1 MDQEIRAKL
10 EKWIDEHFDALLQDV
25 EKLVAVPSVSQVT
38 ESKETPFGEGCRK
51 ALDTALAMAKGY
63 GFETRNYENRCGSVS
78 LRPAKEEIA
87 FWGHLD
93 VVPPGDGWLL
103 TEPYKPVQ
111 RDGYLIGRGA
121 DDNKGPALGVMYLL
135 RAFEE
140 LNIPTKHG
148 LRLFLGCDEESGMRD
163 VKYYTSHYPPS
174 KMVIIPDC
182 GFPVCYGE
190 KGIITADIV
199 SEKPV
204 ASVAAVKAGMAS
216 NIVPAEATLTLKG
229 ETSGAFGE
237 WVKTEA
243 ADGCTVFHATGLS
256 RHSAF
261 PEGGVNAIHEVTKA
275 ACASGLLDAEDQK
288 LFAFFTRVND
298 DYLGTELGIAGED
311 EISGYTTCTGTM
323 MSLRDDGRLVLHLNI
338 RYHIWAEQE
347 KLLESMEKACKANGC
362 TLEHVHASK
371 GNYFPR
377 ENPVVDAMTA
387 VFNEFTGGDAKPY
400 VMGGGTYAR
409 GLVNALGFGLGGLPR
424 EATDLFAPGH
434 GGAHQ
439 PDEGLHLANYK
450 KALLIFAMGVL
461 EADRVLD

>member
-38 ESKETPFGEGCRK
+38 ESEETPFGEGCRK

-190 KGIITADIV
+190 KGIYHSLMTSADV
-199 SEKPV
+199 PV
-204 ASVAAVKAGMAS
+204 
-216 NIVPAEATLTLKG
+216 EQR
-229 ETSGAFGE
+229 
-237 WVKTEA
+237 
-243 ADGCTVFHATGLS
+243 TVISL
-256 RHSAF
+256 
-261 PEGGVNAIHEVTKA
+261 EGGTAVNAVPGHAQAV
-275 ACASGLLDAEDQK
+275 LDALQ
-288 LFAFFTRVND
+288 A
-298 DYLGTELGIAGED
+298 
-311 EISGYTTCTGTM
+311 
-323 MSLRDDGRLVLHLNI
+323 VL
-338 RYHIWAEQE
+338 AQ
-347 KLLESMEKACKANGC
+347 
-362 TLEHVHASK
+362 
-371 GNYFPR
+371 
-377 ENPVVDAMTA
+377 
-387 VFNEFTGGDAKPY
+387 
-400 VMGGGTYAR
+400 
-409 GLVNALGFGLGGLPR
+409 
-424 EATDLFAPGH
+424 
-434 GGAHQ
+434 
-439 PDEGLHLANYK
+439 
-450 KALLIFAMGVL
+450 
-461 EADRVLD
+461 